1 MGSHAPLS
9 DISEDKFV
17 EFETAV
23 MPVPQFDTDNPQMIS
38 QGPSICIFNK
48 QDPQEV
54 LASWIFAQYLLTN
67 DVQIAYSKTE
77 GYVPVTLKAQES
89 EEYKD
94 YLSRCGEDDSTY
106 YDVKI
111 KASRLL
117 LDNTKHT
124 FVTPVF
130 NGSAS
135 LRDAAGQL
143 IENVTKSVR
152 RKQEINDAYME
163 KLFGEVASLYHLDQ
177 GGSTEVTGF
186 GKKGDLGALPGTAV
200 ILLASLAGAWILI
213 ILYLLYGVVKKKKC
227 RKERK
232 NL

>member
-1 MGSHAPLS
+1 
-9 DISEDKFV
+9 
-17 EFETAV
+17 
-23 MPVPQFDTDNPQMIS
+23 MPVTS
-38 QGPSICIFNK
+38 
-48 QDPQEV
+48 
-54 LASWIFAQYLLTN
+54 
-67 DVQIAYSKTE
+67 
-77 GYVPVTLKAQES
+77 KAQES

-106 YDVKI
+106 YEVKI
-111 KASRLL
+111 KASKLL
-117 LDNTKHT
+117 LDNTENT

-152 RKQEINDAYME
+152 RKQEVNDEYIDN
-163 KLFGEVASLYHLDQ
+163 LYHLDQ
-177 GGSTEVTGF
+177 GGGTEVSGS
-186 GKKGDLGALPGTAV
+186 GKREDLGELPATAV

-213 ILYLLYGVVKKKKC
+213 ILYLIYGAVKKKRC
-227 RKERK
+227 QKERN